1 VTAPAAEAA
10 LPEVVDTNAVGGAV
24 DGPTPVEAA
33 PVTPVGSVGVGISV
47 GVGVSVE
54 VGRRALVNDSITPER
69 GSVPV
74 TGDDPPAGVVD
85 AVKRPPPVDTAGL
98 LVEGGSTSVFDDFAE
113 LALVATDEFPLDA
126 WFSSSSSQTAQVTIP
141 GPLPPTSISRL
152 ARMRVIFP
160 PATSRPT
167 IVRRLS
173 PFNATASMLPALLI
187 SNWRGRRPPTGN
199 FWIKEM
205 VPLEGE
211 MRKVKRESE
220 EILVLFLGS
229 GFGIVKLLSLRELTI
244 RYLLSGYCTSVS
256 LAS

>member
-1 VTAPAAEAA
+1 MPAWKGVGVVTAPVAEAA
-10 LPEVVDTNAVGGAV
+10 LPEVGDARAVGWVV
-24 DGPTPVEAA
+24 DGTTPVAC
-33 PVTPVGSVGVGISV
+33 I
-47 GVGVSVE
+47 
-54 VGRRALVNDSITPER
+54 
-69 GSVPV
+69 
-74 TGDDPPAGVVD
+74 DPPAWVVGAGVFVITES
-85 AVKRPPPVDTAGL
+85 PVDTTGL
-98 LVEGGSTSVFDDFAE
+98 LVEVGSTSVFDDFAE
-113 LALVATDEFPLDA
+113 LALVATDEFPFDA

-160 PATSRPT
+160 PATSLPT

-187 SNWRGRRPPTGN
+187 SNWRGRSPPAGN
-199 FWIKEM
+199 LWIKEM

-229 GFGIVKLLSLRELTI
+229 EFGIVKLLSLRELTI
-244 RYLLSGYCTSVS
+244 RYLLSGYCTSVFS
-256 LAS
+256 SFMTIILDLERMDLQ